1 MNGSKSGKKKRRSR
15 GKEERRKVYERQIE
29 GEKDVNG
36 DVESAREEKRQ
47 IESRRWRSDF
57 KLREKISVEGIKR

>member
-1 MNGSKSGKKKRRSR
+1 MGVSLGRKKRRSR